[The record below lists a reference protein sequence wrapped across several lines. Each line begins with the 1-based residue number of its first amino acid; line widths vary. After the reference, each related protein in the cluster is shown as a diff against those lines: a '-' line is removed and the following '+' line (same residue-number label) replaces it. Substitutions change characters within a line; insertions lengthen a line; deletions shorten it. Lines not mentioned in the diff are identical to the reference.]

1 MIKDAYIKEIANFVT
16 PVKNGSKGMDAQR
29 VQEWLN
35 LWTYFDNKWKFKCTV
50 DRDFGPQTKETVKK
64 FQAFKGMEVTGIVDE
79 KTWAILRLPLMK
91 AFFGTRGPIDGN
103 IRAEIL
109 SVAKYHLDACPRE
122 LGANQGPWVRAYM
135 NGHDGEKYAWCVGST
150 LTVIDQAFS
159 IHGKKFT
166 NFLPNTLGCDE
177 LANHAMKQKRL
188 IRNVDLKKMTF
199 DELKKAVKPGD
210 ILNLSKTPTDWTHT
224 ALITAVAAD
233 HFETWEGNTNDEGSR
248 EGFEVCAR
256 IRNFTKQNVDVIQL
270 GIE

>member
-1 MIKDAYIKEIANFVT
+1 MIKGAYLKEIANPLK
-16 PVKNGSKGMDAQR
+16 PVQKGSTGMDAQR

-35 LWTYFDNKWKFKCTV
+35 LWGYYDNKWKFKCTV
-50 DRDFGPQTKETVKK
+50 DADFGPQTDETVKK
-64 FQAFKGMEVTGIVDE
+64 FQTFRGLFPTGVVDE
-79 KTWAILRLPLMK
+79 KTWSHLRLPLMK
-91 AFFGTRGPIDGN
+91 AFSGYRGPVDGD

-109 SVAKYHLDACPRE
+109 AVAKCHLASSPRE
-122 LGANQGPWVRAYM
+122 LAANEGPWVRAYM
-135 NGHDGEKYAWCVGST
+135 NGHDGKPYAWCVGST

-166 NFLPNTLGCDE
+166 SFLPNTLGCDE
-177 LANHAMKQKRL
+177 LANYAMKQKRL